1 MKRTRDQSMCGVCET
16 SGVECAICFGHLCQ
30 GDIQRGVTICTP
42 CLIEHVEK
50 DENGIRIH
58 PLKRIPLLMCRCG
71 KPFLGECRFLS
82 IMPETYNMD
91 PERLAKCASG
101 AERRALLRDPT
112 AMKKVPR
119 IHWPLD
125 STEKGKQVVGAE

>member
-1 MKRTRDQSMCGVCET
+1 MKRNRNQSMCGVCEE

-30 GDIQRGVTICTP
+30 GDVQRGVTICTM

-58 PLKRIPLLMCRCG
+58 PLKRTPLLMCRCG

-82 IMPETYNMD
+82 IMPE
-91 PERLAKCASG
+91 KI
-101 AERRALLRDPT
+101 
-112 AMKKVPR
+112 PR

-125 STEKGKQVVGAE
+125 SSEKAKQVVGAE